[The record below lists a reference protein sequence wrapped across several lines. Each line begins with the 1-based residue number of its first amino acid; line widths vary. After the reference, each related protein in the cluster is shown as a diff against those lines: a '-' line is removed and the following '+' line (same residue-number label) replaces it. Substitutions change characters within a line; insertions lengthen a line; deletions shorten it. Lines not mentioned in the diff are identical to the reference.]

1 MTRRPHRLLLVA
13 LLVAPSSAVAA
24 CGTDT
29 GRTALAIER
38 TRWTDDDTLVVSTEC
53 ARDLEVEVGADH
65 GGSDLTEVT
74 VWGRPEVGRCH
85 PEVAVTLPP
94 DPAGRP
100 PTKILDGTTS
110 MVVELP
116 TRPT

>member
-1 MTRRPHRLLLVA
+1 VTRRPHRLLLVA
-13 LLVAPSSAVAA
+13 GLIAPASALAA
-24 CGTDT
+24 CGTET

-38 TRWTDDDTLVVSTEC
+38 TRWAGDGTLVVSTEC

-74 VWGRPEVGRCH
+74 VWGRPEVGRCG
-85 PEVAVTLPP
+85 PEVAVALPR

-100 PTKILDGTTS
+100 ATKIVDGATS
-110 MVVELP
+110 MVVDLP
-116 TRPT
+116 